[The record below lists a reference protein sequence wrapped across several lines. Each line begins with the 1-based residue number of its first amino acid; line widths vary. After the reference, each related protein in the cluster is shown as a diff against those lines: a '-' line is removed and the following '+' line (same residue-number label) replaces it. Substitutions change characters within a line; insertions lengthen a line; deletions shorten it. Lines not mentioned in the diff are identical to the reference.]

1 MDKIKLG
8 NTGLEV
14 SVVSFGAL
22 PVQRLSEK
30 EAARLIREAY
40 EGGIN
45 YFDTA
50 NAYSDS
56 EKKLGLALS
65 DVRDK
70 VVISTKTAATDRKTA
85 LAHIENSLKALKTDY
100 IDLIQLH
107 NPKELP
113 DKNDGGTAYAALV
126 EAKKQGYVR
135 HIGLSN
141 HSFDTAKAAIVSG
154 DYETLQYPFSYI
166 SAERELALPALCAEH
181 GMGFIAMKGL
191 CGGMLTDTRAA
202 FAFMRQYPNVV
213 PIWGIQSSA
222 ELTEWLSYY
231 DENPVMND
239 ELKASIQKE
248 KAELAGEFCRACGYC
263 LPCTAG
269 IIIPTAA
276 RMRMLL
282 RRAPYRDFFTP
293 DEYENMQRINDCVD
307 CGACMSRCPYG
318 LDTPRLLRTMLR
330 DYNEFFEARREELEP
345 LTRRK

>member
-22 PVQRLSEK
+22 PVQRLREK

-65 DVRDK
+65 DVRDN
-70 VVISTKTAATDRKTA
+70 VVISTKTAAKDRKTA
-85 LAHIENSLKALKTDY
+85 LEHIENSLRMLKTDY

-107 NPKELP
+107 NPRELP
-113 DKNDGGTAYAALV
+113 DINDETALV
-126 EAKKQGYVR
+126 EAKKKGYVR

-141 HSFDTAKAAIVSG
+141 HSLDNAVAAIESG
-154 DYETLQYPFSYI
+154 VYETLQYPFSYI
-166 SAERELALPALCAEH
+166 SSERELELPGLCAAR

-191 CGGMLTDTRAA
+191 CGGMLTNTKAA
-202 FAFMRQYPNVV
+202 FAFMRQYHNVV
-213 PIWGIQSSA
+213 PIWGIQSSR
-222 ELTEWLSYY
+222 ELTEWLAYY
-231 DENPVMND
+231 EENPALND
-239 ELKASIQKE
+239 ELWACIQKE
-248 KAELAGEFCRACGYC
+248 KAVLAGEFCRACGYC
-263 LPCTAG
+263 LPCSAG
-269 IIIPTAA
+269 IDIPTAA

-282 RRAPYRDFFTP
+282 RRAPYRDFFTRN
-293 DEYENMQRINDCVD
+293 EYENMQRINDCVN
-307 CGACMSRCPYG
+307 CGACKSRCPYE
-318 LDTPRLLRTMLR
+318 LDTPKLLRTMLM
-330 DYNEFFEARREELEP
+330 DYNEFFETHRDELEP
-345 LTRRK
+345 LTRG